1 VINETGHLFEISF
14 LTFPPQVKEVVQE
27 CSCEDIFPV
36 EKIADGKYKIG
47 ENRVLIF
54 VRVMRNHVMVRV
66 GGGWDTLENYIQK
79 HDPCR
84 TGGNNFIIIHIP
96 FYSQVPVLVYTCRFV
111 WSFKPTEYFLTRT
124 RGGDVKFQTFF

>member
-1 VINETGHLFEISF
+1 MVRH
-14 LTFPPQVKEVVQE
+14 
-27 CSCEDIFPV
+27 CSCEDSFPV

-84 TGGNNFIIIHIP
+84 STGGNLMFI
-96 FYSQVPVLVYTCRFV
+96 
-111 WSFKPTEYFLTRT
+111 FLLGENAKRI
-124 RGGDVKFQTFF
+124 DKES

>member
-1 VINETGHLFEISF
+1 M
-14 LTFPPQVKEVVQE
+14 KEVVQQ
-27 CSCEDIFPV
+27 CSCEDTFPI

-84 TGGNNFIIIHIP
+84 SGGNSITSHSSVFIYTSILRMIDSSSID
-96 FYSQVPVLVYTCRFV
+96 VLH
-111 WSFKPTEYFLTRT
+111 EY
-124 RGGDVKFQTFF
+124 

>member
-1 VINETGHLFEISF
+1 MHCFENVIGSSCFSCK
-14 LTFPPQVKEVVQE
+14 VKEVVQE
-27 CSCEDIFPV
+27 CTCDDVFPV

-84 TGGNNFIIIHIP
+84 AGGT
-96 FYSQVPVLVYTCRFV
+96 LVYNHYLILLTYKIHKYLLKGSGSVC
-111 WSFKPTEYFLTRT
+111 FLF
-124 RGGDVKFQTFF
+124 GL

>member
-1 VINETGHLFEISF
+1 MYCFKSVIDSF
-14 LTFPPQVKEVVQE
+14 CFPCKVKEVVQE
-27 CSCEDIFPV
+27 CTCEDVFPV

-84 TGGNNFIIIHIP
+84 AGGIFVALLYLSSAYCNCWTGLDWTGLNWTG
-96 FYSQVPVLVYTCRFV
+96 L
-111 WSFKPTEYFLTRT
+111 
-124 RGGDVKFQTFF
+124 D

>member
-1 VINETGHLFEISF
+1 MEKIKFYVAKFHNSLRSLPKSLFKNLYFSSK
-14 LTFPPQVKEVVQE
+14 VKEVVQQ
-27 CSCEDIFPV
+27 CSCEDTFPV

-66 GGGWDTLENYIQK
+66 GGGWDTLDNYIQK

-84 TGGNNFIIIHIP
+84 AGG
-96 FYSQVPVLVYTCRFV
+96 S
-111 WSFKPTEYFLTRT
+111 
-124 RGGDVKFQTFF
+124 